1 MGALGVLG
9 ALGAR
14 RYVVARRYVG
24 SGFSRTLHGFS
35 RTLHGSSR
43 TFSGLTVTLIV
54 AVALSIGAPVRADE
68 TDSPLIE
75 SIQRRDEKT
84 FAALL
89 RARTDVNA
97 TQPDGASALAWA
109 VHLGQRPMAE
119 ALIAAGARV
128 NTVDED
134 GESPLTLAAAN
145 GDAVLVQRLL
155 EAGANASST
164 RWNGETALM
173 IAAGSGSV
181 DAVRQLVLRGADVN
195 AADPRRGQTAL
206 MWAAAEGHADV
217 VAALIEIGANVK
229 AVSKNGFS
237 PLVFAVTKNDVA
249 SLKAILAAG
258 ADPNQPLASG
268 SLPLIVAMAYRHT
281 DATLALLEGGANVH
295 VRDRSGNSPLHIAAQ
310 QGDVRVVKELLARGV
325 DPNIRTPRSLAT
337 AARGGGGG
345 FRAGP
350 SGELTPIMMAARGDF
365 ESVMRALVEGG
376 ADPTLRAQDGSNL
389 LMAAAGGARVN
400 TFKYAYELNQDVTP
414 VTEPAGNTIMH
425 VVVSLN
431 GRTQREVVEIMQFL
445 ADRGAKLDETNA
457 AGRTPISIADGQ
469 PVDLAVDLLTKL
481 LTERGEKPKIPSRR

>member
-1 MGALGVLG
+1 M
-9 ALGAR
+9 
-14 RYVVARRYVG
+14 
-24 SGFSRTLHGFS
+24 SGMSRTLIS
-35 RTLHGSSR
+35 RTVI
-43 TFSGLTVTLIV
+43 F
-54 AVALSIGAPVRADE
+54 ALLLAIAPPAGAEERHL
-68 TDSPLIE
+68 SLIE
-75 SIQRRDEKT
+75 AIQRRDEKA

-89 RARTDVNA
+89 RARADVNA

-109 VHLGQRPMAE
+109 VHLGQRTMAE
-119 ALIAAGARV
+119 ALVAAGARV
-128 NTVDED
+128 NTVDEY

-145 GDAVLVQRLL
+145 GDAALVQRLL
-155 EAGANASST
+155 AAGANAGST

-173 IAAGSGSV
+173 IAAGAGSV

-217 VAALIEIGANVK
+217 VAALVEIGANVK

-237 PLVFAVTKNDVA
+237 ALVFAVTKNDVV
-249 SLKAILAAG
+249 SVRTLLAAG

-268 SLPLIVAMAYRHT
+268 SLPLVVAMAYRHT
-281 DATLALLEGGANVH
+281 DATLALIEGGANVH
-295 VRDRSGNSPLHIAAQ
+295 IRDRTGNSPLHIAAQ

-325 DPNIRTPRSLAT
+325 DPNIRTPRSLAS
-337 AARGGGGG
+337 ASRGGGGG

-350 SGELTPIMMAARGDF
+350 SGEQTPLMMAARGDF
-365 ESVMRALVEGG
+365 EAVMRALVAGG
-376 ADPTLRAQDGSNL
+376 ADPKVRAQDGSNL
-389 LMAAAGGARVN
+389 PMAAAGGARFS
-400 TFKYAYELNQDVTP
+400 TFKYAYELNPDVTP

-425 VVVSLN
+425 IVVSLN
-431 GRTQREVVEIMQFL
+431 GRTQPEVVEIMQFL
-445 ADRGAKLDETNA
+445 ADRGAKLDEMNA